1 MELGITFSHR
11 HLKYL
16 GLNLDESLNDAM
28 MLGIKWV
35 RLCCYWDE
43 IESKENVFNFDE
55 IKKVVKFFSK
65 NKINIILTVGMKS
78 PRYPEYYFPSWI
90 NKKINFSEKKNIGI
104 NSEYLLDR
112 TLNFVKKTVNEFAGE
127 PAIKIWQIENEPLD
141 PSGELSL
148 SIDAS
153 FLEREVS
160 LIRSLDNSRKVMIN
174 LWGNLLGF
182 RNLYPVAIKLADI
195 VGVDLYMRCPISIFN
210 IFHFFRGPFDSK
222 IRMSRI
228 SDTIKNAGKELYIA
242 ELQAEPW
249 ESGEIVTR
257 KDNPGSFLP
266 SHFTKNL
273 DYARKMNPEVVLLW
287 GFEYWLMRK
296 EKGDLRYWNEAKE
309 IFKNYK

>member
-16 GLNLDESLNDAM
+16 GLNLDVSLNAAM
-28 MLGIKWV
+28 ILGVKWV

-43 IESKENVFNFDE
+43 IEGKENMFNFDE

-78 PRYPEYYFPSWI
+78 PRYPEYYFPNWI
-90 NKKINFSEKKNIGI
+90 NKKIIFSEEKNIGI

-112 TLNFVKKTVNEFAGE
+112 TLNFIKKTVNEFAGE
-127 PAIKIWQIENEPLD
+127 RAIKIWQIENEPLD
-141 PSGELSL
+141 PSGELSS

-153 FLEREVS
+153 FLEKEVR
-160 LIRSLDNSRKVMIN
+160 LVRSLDDSRKVMIN

-182 RNLYPVAIKLADI
+182 RKLYPVAIRLADI
-195 VGVDLYMRCPISIFN
+195 VGVDLYMRCPVSIFN
-210 IFHFFRGPFDSK
+210 FLNFYTGPFDSK
-222 IRMSRI
+222 TRMSRI
-228 SDTIKNAGKELYIA
+228 SETIKNSGKELYVA

-249 ESGEIVTR
+249 EIDEIVTL
-257 KDNPGSFLP
+257 KDNPSSFLP
-266 SHFTKNL
+266 SHFSKNL

-296 EKGDLRYWNEAKE
+296 EKGDSRYWNEAIK
-309 IFKNYK
+309 IFKKHI